1 MTTTTTTPLRT
12 SEPRGVVVARRLAAP
27 LAGLAGL
34 LAIGWAIGF
43 LVEPDGPA
51 RLLAG
56 IYGLLGLD
64 GEAQAIRERGLPSL
78 TSKLILG
85 VVALLVG
92 VGAVWAVFIGANAAV
107 ERLGARWRAQVLP
120 WVFIGPA
127 LLLLGVFLVFP
138 MASTIGTSLTE
149 GEGATGNF
157 GFVFSDASML
167 IALRNNVL
175 WLVLAT
181 GGSVA
186 LGLVIAMLV
195 DRVKRE
201 ALAKTFIFLP
211 MAISMVGAAV
221 IWRFVYAWAPAG
233 QPQIGG
239 ANAIWTASGNDPV
252 AWLQVPTLN
261 TFALILIMVWLQ
273 TGFAMVILSAAIKGL
288 PSEVIEAA
296 RIDGARESQVFFR
309 IVVPMI
315 RGSIITVATT
325 IAIVVLKVF
334 DIVFVTTGGRFESD
348 VVANRMFT
356 EFFRFR
362 NFGHAAALAVVLFI
376 AVVPIMVINV
386 RNLRRQGI
394 GS

>member
-1 MTTTTTTPLRT
+1 MLLR
-12 SEPRGVVVARRLAAP
+12 RFAAP

-34 LAIGWAIGF
+34 LAIVWGVGF
-43 LVEPDGPA
+43 LAAPDGPA
-51 RLLAG
+51 ELLAG
-56 IYGLLGLD
+56 LYEAIGLD
-64 GEAQAIRERGLPSL
+64 GQAQAIRDRGIPSI
-78 TSKLILG
+78 TAKLILA
-85 VVALLVG
+85 VVALSVG
-92 VGAVWAVFIGANAAV
+92 VGGIWAVYIGANAVV
-107 ERLGARWRAQVLP
+107 ERLGERWRQRVLP
-120 WVFIGPA
+120 WVFVGPA
-127 LLLLGVFLVFP
+127 LVLLGVYLVFP
-138 MASTIGTSLTE
+138 SVSTVATSLTE
-149 GEGATGNF
+149 DGGAAANF
-157 GFVFSDASML
+157 GFVLSDPDML

-186 LGLVIAMLV
+186 IGLVIASLV

-211 MAISMVGAAV
+211 LAISMVGAAV
-221 IWRFVYAWAPAG
+221 IWRFVYAWAPGG
-233 QPQIGG
+233 QPQVGV
-239 ANAIWTASGNDPV
+239 ANAAWTTLGNEPV

-273 TGFAMVILSAAIKGL
+273 TGFAMVVLSAAIKGV

-309 IVVPMI
+309 VVVPMI

-325 IAIVVLKVF
+325 IASAVLKVF

-348 VVANRMFT
+348 VVANLMFT

-376 AVVPIMVINV
+376 AVVPLMVVNV

-394 GS
+394 GA

>member
-1 MTTTTTTPLRT
+1 MTTATRPASAGHLTA
-12 SEPRGVVVARRLAAP
+12 VDVARRAIAP
-27 LAGLAGL
+27 LAGIGGVV
-34 LAIGWAIGF
+34 AIVWAIGF

-51 RLLAG
+51 SLLAG
-56 IYGLLGLD
+56 AYDAIGLD
-64 GEAQAIRERGLPSL
+64 GQAEAIRERGIPAL
-78 TSKLILG
+78 TSKLVLA

-92 VGAVWAVFIGANAAV
+92 VGGIWAVYIGANAAV
-107 ERLGARWRAQVLP
+107 ERLGDRLKRHFLP
-120 WVFIGPA
+120 WVFVGPA
-127 LLLLGVFLVFP
+127 LLLLGVYLVFP
-138 MASTIGTSLTE
+138 SVSTVATSLTE
-149 GEGATGNF
+149 DGGAAANF
-157 GFVFSDASML
+157 GFVLSDPDML
-167 IALRNNVL
+167 VALRNNVL

-186 LGLVIAMLV
+186 IGLVIATLV

-211 MAISMVGAAV
+211 LAISMVGAAV
-221 IWRFVYAWAPAG
+221 IWRFVYAWAPPG
-233 QPQIGG
+233 QPQIGVV
-239 ANAIWTASGNDPV
+239 NAAWTSLGNDPV

-273 TGFAMVILSAAIKGL
+273 TGFAMVVLSAAIKGV

-309 IVVPMI
+309 VIVPMI
-315 RGSIITVATT
+315 KGSILTVATT
-325 IAIVVLKVF
+325 IAIAVLKVF

-348 VVANRMFT
+348 VIANLMFT

-362 NFGHAAALAVVLFI
+362 NFGHAAALAVVLFV
-376 AVVPIMVINV
+376 AVVPLMIVNV

>member
-1 MTTTTTTPLRT
+1 MTTTTTTRQRT
-12 SEPRGVVVARRLAAP
+12 SEPRGVVVARRVGAP

-56 IYGLLGLD
+56 IYGFVGLE
-64 GEAQAIRERGLPSL
+64 GEAQAIRERGIPSL
-78 TSKLILG
+78 TSKLVLG
-85 VVALLVG
+85 VVALTVG

-127 LLLLGVFLVFP
+127 LLLLGAFLVFP
-138 MASTIGTSLTE
+138 MASTIGTSLSE
-149 GEGATGNF
+149 GEGAAGNF

-175 WLVLAT
+175 WLLLAT

-239 ANAIWTASGNDPV
+239 ANAIWTAFGNDPV

>member
-1 MTTTTTTPLRT
+1 MLLR
-12 SEPRGVVVARRLAAP
+12 RFAAP

-34 LAIGWAIGF
+34 VAIVWGVDFLAA
-43 LVEPDGPA
+43 PDGPA
-51 RLLAG
+51 ELLAG
-56 IYGLLGLD
+56 LYEAIGLD
-64 GEAQAIRERGLPSL
+64 GQAQAIRDRGIPSI
-78 TSKLILG
+78 TAKLILA
-85 VVALLVG
+85 VVALSVG
-92 VGAVWAVFIGANAAV
+92 VGGIWAVYIGANAVV
-107 ERLGARWRAQVLP
+107 ERLGERWRQRVLP
-120 WVFIGPA
+120 WVFVGPA
-127 LLLLGVFLVFP
+127 LALLGVYLVFP
-138 MASTIGTSLTE
+138 SVSTVATSLTE
-149 GEGATGNF
+149 DGGAAANF
-157 GFVFSDASML
+157 GFVLSDPDML

-186 LGLVIAMLV
+186 IGLVIASLV

-211 MAISMVGAAV
+211 LAISMVGAAV
-221 IWRFVYAWAPAG
+221 IWRFVYAWAPGG
-233 QPQIGG
+233 QPQIGV
-239 ANAIWTASGNDPV
+239 ANAAWTTLGNEPV

-273 TGFAMVILSAAIKGL
+273 TGFAMVVLSAAIKGV

-309 IVVPMI
+309 VVVPMI

-325 IAIVVLKVF
+325 IAIAVLKVF

-348 VVANRMFT
+348 VVANLMFT

-376 AVVPIMVINV
+376 AVVPLMVVNV

-394 GS
+394 GA

>member
-1 MTTTTTTPLRT
+1 MLLR
-12 SEPRGVVVARRLAAP
+12 RFAAP

-34 LAIGWAIGF
+34 LAIVWGVGF
-43 LVEPDGPA
+43 LAAPDGPA
-51 RLLAG
+51 ELLAG
-56 IYGLLGLD
+56 LYEAIGLD
-64 GEAQAIRERGLPSL
+64 GQAQAIRDRGIPSI
-78 TSKLILG
+78 TAKLILA
-85 VVALLVG
+85 VVALSVG
-92 VGAVWAVFIGANAAV
+92 VGGIWAVYIGANAVV
-107 ERLGARWRAQVLP
+107 ERLGERWRQRVLP
-120 WVFIGPA
+120 WVFVGPA
-127 LLLLGVFLVFP
+127 LVLLGVYLVFP
-138 MASTIGTSLTE
+138 SVSTVATSLTE
-149 GEGATGNF
+149 DGGAAANF
-157 GFVFSDASML
+157 GFVLSDPDML

-186 LGLVIAMLV
+186 IGLVIASLV

-211 MAISMVGAAV
+211 LAISMVGAAV
-221 IWRFVYAWAPAG
+221 IWRFVYAWAPGG
-233 QPQIGG
+233 QPQVGV
-239 ANAIWTASGNDPV
+239 ANAAWTTLGNEPV

-273 TGFAMVILSAAIKGL
+273 TGFAMVVLSAAIKGV

-309 IVVPMI
+309 VVVPMI

-325 IAIVVLKVF
+325 IAIAVLKVF

-348 VVANRMFT
+348 VVANLMFT

-376 AVVPIMVINV
+376 AVVPLMVVNV

-394 GS
+394 GA

>member
-1 MTTTTTTPLRT
+1 M
-12 SEPRGVVVARRLAAP
+12 VVARRVAAP
-27 LAGLAGL
+27 LAGLAGVV
-34 LAIGWAIGF
+34 AIGWAIGF

-56 IYGLLGLD
+56 IYALVGME
-64 GEAQAIRERGLPSL
+64 GEAQAIRDRGIPSF
-78 TSKLILG
+78 TSKLVLG

-107 ERLGARWRAQVLP
+107 ERLGARWRTRVLP

-149 GEGATGNF
+149 GAGAAGNF

-186 LGLVIAMLV
+186 LGLVIATLV

-239 ANAIWTASGNDPV
+239 VNAIWTSLGNEPV

-273 TGFAMVILSAAIKGL
+273 TGFAMVILSAAIKGV

-315 RGSIITVATT
+315 KGSIITVATT

-362 NFGHAAALAVVLFI
+362 NFGNAAALAVVLFVC
-376 AVVPIMVINV
+376 VVPIMVINV
-386 RNLRRQGI
+386 RNLRRQGV

>member
-1 MTTTTTTPLRT
+1 MTTTTTPLR
-12 SEPRGVVVARRLAAP
+12 PRELRPATLARRALAP
-27 LAGLAGL
+27 LLGVAGI
-34 LAIGWAIGF
+34 LAIVWAIGF
-43 LVEPDGPA
+43 LVEDDGPA

-56 IYGLLGLD
+56 FYDTIGLD
-64 GEAQAIRERGLPSL
+64 GQADAIRERGIPAL
-78 TSKLILG
+78 TSKVILA
-85 VVALLVG
+85 VVALAVG
-92 VGAVWAVFIGANAAV
+92 VGGVWAVFIGANAVV
-107 ERLGARWRAQVLP
+107 ERLGEGWRRRVLP
-120 WVFIGPA
+120 WVFVGPA

-138 MASTIGTSLTE
+138 SVSTVATSLTE
-149 GEGATGNF
+149 DGGAAANYGT
-157 GFVFSDASML
+157 VFSNPDML
-167 IALRNNVL
+167 VALRNNAV
-175 WLVLAT
+175 WLIVAT

-186 LGLVIAMLV
+186 LGLLIATMV

-211 MAISMVGAAV
+211 LAISMVGAAV

-233 QPQIGG
+233 QPQIGL
-239 ANAIWTASGNDPV
+239 ANAGWTAMGNEPV

-273 TGFAMVILSAAIKGL
+273 TGFAMVVLSAAIKGV
-288 PSEVIEAA
+288 PSEIIDAA
-296 RIDGARESQVFFR
+296 RVDGARESQVFFR
-309 IVVPMI
+309 VIVPMI

-348 VVANRMFT
+348 VVANLMFT

-362 NFGHAAALAVVLFI
+362 NFGVASALAVILFI
-376 AVVPIMVINV
+376 AVVPLMIVNV

>member
-1 MTTTTTTPLRT
+1 MTTSTTSLR
-12 SEPRGVVVARRLAAP
+12 PRELRPATLARRAAAP
-27 LAGLAGL
+27 LLGVAGILVIA
-34 LAIGWAIGF
+34 WAIGF
-43 LVEPDGPA
+43 LVEEDGPA

-56 IYGLLGLD
+56 FYDTVGLD
-64 GEAQAIRERGLPSL
+64 AQADAIRARGIPAL
-78 TSKLILG
+78 TSKVILA
-85 VVALLVG
+85 VVALAVG
-92 VGAVWAVFIGANAAV
+92 VGGVWAVFIGANAVV
-107 ERLGARWRAQVLP
+107 ERLGERWRRRVLP

-138 MASTIGTSLTE
+138 SISTVATSLTE
-149 GEGATGNF
+149 DGGAAANF
-157 GFVFSDASML
+157 GTVFSNPDML
-167 IALRNNVL
+167 IALRNNAL
-175 WLVLAT
+175 WLILAT

-186 LGLVIAMLV
+186 LGLLIATMV

-211 MAISMVGAAV
+211 LAISMVGAAV

-233 QPQIGG
+233 QPQIGL
-239 ANAIWTASGNDPV
+239 ANAGWTALGNDPV

-273 TGFAMVILSAAIKGL
+273 TGFAMVVLSAAIKGV
-288 PSEVIEAA
+288 PSEIIDAA
-296 RIDGARESQVFFR
+296 RVDGARESQVFFR
-309 IVVPMI
+309 IIVPMI

-334 DIVFVTTGGRFESD
+334 DIVFVTTGGRFETD
-348 VVANRMFT
+348 VVANLMFT

-362 NFGHAAALAVVLFI
+362 NFGYASALAVVLFI
-376 AVVPIMVINV
+376 AVVPLMIVNV

>member
-1 MTTTTTTPLRT
+1 MTTTLRRP
-12 SEPRGVVVARRLAAP
+12 SASIPALARR
-27 LAGLAGL
+27 
-34 LAIGWAIGF
+34 AIGPLVGVAGIVIIAWGIGF
-43 LVEPDGPA
+43 LVAPDGPEQ
-51 RLLAG
+51 LLV
-56 IYGLLGLD
+56 GLYDTIGLGQQAD
-64 GEAQAIRERGLPSL
+64 AIRERGIPSL
-78 TSKLILG
+78 TAKLILA
-85 VVALLVG
+85 VVALAVG
-92 VGAVWAVFIGANAAV
+92 VGGIWAVYIGANAAV
-107 ERLGARWRAQVLP
+107 ERLSDGWQRRLLP
-120 WVFIGPA
+120 WIFIGPA

-138 MASTIGTSLTE
+138 SISTVGTSLTE
-149 GEGATGNF
+149 GGGAIDNY
-157 GFVFSDASML
+157 ASVLTDPDML
-167 IALRNNVL
+167 IALRNNAL

-181 GGSVA
+181 GGSVG
-186 LGLVIAMLV
+186 LGLVIATLV

-211 MAISMVGAAV
+211 LAISMVGAAV

-233 QPQIGG
+233 QPQVGA
-239 ANAIWTASGNDPV
+239 ANAAWTALGNEPV

-273 TGFAMVILSAAIKGL
+273 TGFAMVILSAAIKGV
-288 PSEVIEAA
+288 PSEVLEAA

-309 IVVPMI
+309 VVVPMI

-348 VVANRMFT
+348 VVANLMFT

-362 NFGHAAALAVVLFI
+362 NFGNASVLAVLLFL
-376 AVVPIMVINV
+376 AVVPIMVVNV

-394 GS
+394 GT